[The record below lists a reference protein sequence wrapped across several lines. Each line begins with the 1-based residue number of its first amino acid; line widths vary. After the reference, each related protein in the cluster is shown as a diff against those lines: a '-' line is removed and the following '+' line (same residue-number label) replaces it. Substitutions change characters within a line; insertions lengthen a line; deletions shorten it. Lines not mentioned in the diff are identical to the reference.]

1 MFYPP
6 LKRGMLIH
14 FGAALVLFAFA
25 GGSFWFAFQA
35 AAVVWFVV
43 LLILA
48 ILCVVLLVMVIYR
61 MLALNKASYQLER
74 DGLRLR
80 WGLRSEDIPLTDIEW
95 VRPANQM
102 GFHFP
107 LPLFWLPGSI
117 LGKRT
122 IEELGAV
129 EYLASEPNQLLLVA
143 TPHVVYAISPEKPGE
158 FLKGFQSVIELGS
171 LSPLEAHS
179 AVPVAYLAH
188 VWQDLF
194 ARRSILAAVALA
206 GLLLGLTFMLIPSGE
221 MVSLGF
227 APDDSPLEPVPI
239 SQVLLIPFLSI
250 GTLVVDVIG
259 GLFFYRKPEQKPVSY
274 LLWISS
280 SIASILLIIA
290 LQLLPKY

>member
-6 LKRGMLIH
+6 QKRGMLIH
-14 FGAALVLFAFA
+14 FGAALVLFALA
-25 GGSFWFAFQA
+25 GGSFWFAFRA
-35 AAVVWFVV
+35 AAVLWFVV
-43 LLILA
+43 LLSFA
-48 ILCVVLLVMVIYR
+48 ILCVVLLVMIIYR
-61 MLALNKASYQLER
+61 MLALNNASYQLER

-122 IEELGAV
+122 IEELGPV
-129 EYLASEPNQLLLVA
+129 EYMASEPNQLLLVA

-179 AVPVAYLAH
+179 AVPVAYVAY
-188 VWQDLF
+188 VWKDLF

-206 GLLLGLTFMLIPSGE
+206 GVLFILTFMLIPSGE
-221 MVSLGF
+221 MISLGF
-227 APDDSPLEPVPI
+227 APDGSPLEPVPI
-239 SQVLLIPFLSI
+239 NQVLLIPFLSI
-250 GTLVVDVIG
+250 SALVVDVIG

-280 SIASILLIIA
+280 SVASILLIIA